1 MRVVI
6 DGVPI
11 RGMSVGIVVEHLLR
25 GFEELGAGDEI
36 HLVVGPSAGIT
47 IPDSVTV
54 HRAEPR
60 VPVGR
65 RVVAQ
70 SLVVPRVARAVKADV
85 VLGVT
90 PATTMTPLPCPRAL
104 IVYDMRHELRPEQF
118 PTRYR
123 LMRTLSYDIGYFQAD
138 AIACISGRTKRD
150 LLAAHPR
157 LRHRLVEV
165 TYLGG
170 DHVRQWPPAGGSE
183 RYAIAFGQYANKNV
197 DLVIDA
203 WAILAAEGETLPLVV
218 TGLNPE
224 ALDLV
229 SARINR
235 LGLAD
240 LVTPL
245 PWLPIVELRQR
256 FAGAALV
263 VYPSDFEGFG
273 LPAVEAMQLGIP
285 LVISPEETLLEVT
298 DGHATVMER
307 SDPEGLARAV
317 VVARQRDEADLRA
330 AQTYA
335 NTFTWANTA
344 AQMRALLSRAIEARG
359 GAASR

>member
-1 MRVVI
+1 MAGWAFLCDSNASTPPRVPDDDPALYRHSNDRWGAVGRRTPPASVGKSHPRVFCTVYGKPGMRVVI

-36 HLVVGPSAGIT
+36 HLVVGPSAEIA

-54 HRAEPR
+54 HTSDPR

-70 SLVVPRVARAVKADV
+70 SLVVPRVARQVKADV

-157 LRHRLVEV
+157 LRNRLVEV

-170 DHVRQWPPAGGSE
+170 DHVRQWPPAAQGGE

-203 WAILAAEGETLPLVV
+203 WAILAALEETLPLVV

-224 ALDLV
+224 ALDHV
-229 SARINR
+229 AARISQ

-240 LVTPL
+240 LVIPL
-245 PWLPIVELRQR
+245 PWLPIAELRQR

-285 LVISPEETLLEVT
+285 LVIC
-298 DGHATVMER
+298 
-307 SDPEGLARAV
+307 ARKRV
-317 VVARQRDEADLRA
+317 
-330 AQTYA
+330 
-335 NTFTWANTA
+335 
-344 AQMRALLSRAIEARG
+344 
-359 GAASR
+359 